1 MAVRLKIRVTNSRD
15 RVSFEREF
23 SHFPVRIGRHT
34 LNELCLDFPFISQF
48 HATLEFDGPRLF
60 VRDLGSKNGTM
71 VRSTGKLPTNSRV
84 ELSDHKY
91 EFAIVSLLFQVTVE
105 TLQMDDDLPTAPE
118 FGRSFGDA
126 GADME
131 TSKTT
136 RAPLSASE
144 LTPSP
149 SSPQRSRTSGNRPS
163 VSVHEAA
170 AALDG
175 LRSIAGTYL
184 PGGGSLTTEADVL
197 AFVHRLRSTLDVF
210 FRCFP
215 AMRDTFK
222 VEEAPFGPAPSRKN
236 EDLRKSGPS
245 ASSATSAEELGQAL
259 LDWTNDDTEAHRVVE
274 SAFAELI
281 VNQVALLNGVMV
293 GARELVGTMAP
304 AAVAAS
310 LDEPGDARSGK
321 APVTLERYRQLWEA
335 YARRHSDVDDDDDTS
350 FARRFGPQFAQSFA
364 RLGAEALGTRTAPT
378 PSDSRPGG
386 PKLASSGHTGTR
398 PAPRIRPLSAPASAP
413 PAGKSPSK
421 RPR

>member
-1 MAVRLKIRVTNSRD
+1 MRLKIRVTNSRD

-71 VRSTGKLPTNSRV
+71 VRSSGKLAANSR
-84 ELSDHKY
+84 LDLGDHKF
-91 EFAIVSLLFQVTVE
+91 EFAIVSLLFQITIE
-105 TLQMDDDLPTAPE
+105 AAQTDDDLPTAPE
-118 FGRSFGDA
+118 LARSFSDGPTEA
-126 GADME
+126 E
-131 TSKTT
+131 TMKGKPP
-136 RAPLSASE
+136 ALVSE
-144 LTPSP
+144 MTPSP
-149 SSPQRSRTSGNRPS
+149 ISPHRSLQRASGNRPS
-163 VSVHEAA
+163 VSINEAA

-175 LRSIAGTYL
+175 LRALANTYL
-184 PGGGSLTTEADVL
+184 PSNSSLTTEADVI

-222 VEEAPFGPAPSRKN
+222 TEEEPFSPAVAKRAEPSR
-236 EDLRKSGPS
+236 RSGPT
-245 ASSATSAEELGQAL
+245 ATNAASAEELGRAL
-259 LDWTNDDTEAHRVVE
+259 LDWTTDDSESHRIVE

-293 GARELVGTMAP
+293 GARELVGALGP
-304 AAVAAS
+304 AAIAGS
-310 LDEPGDARSGK
+310 LDDPGDTRPGK
-321 APVTLERYRQLWEA
+321 SPVTLERYRQLWEA
-335 YARRHSDVDDDDDTS
+335 FARRHADVDEDDDTG

-378 PSDSRPGG
+378 PADSRPSARPVQRVRPIAGR
-386 PKLASSGHTGTR
+386 GTV
-398 PAPRIRPLSAPASAP
+398 P
-413 PAGKSPSK
+413 PPGKTPSK